1 MRRLALAA
9 VLAVAAAIGLVP
21 ATAQVR
27 PQPGDGDRRLQSVDY
42 APNQVVTL
50 EVAPG
55 YQLTVELAPDEQI
68 ENVAVGDS
76 AAWQVTANRRGDRL
90 FIKPLQAGVTT
101 NMTVITNA
109 RVYAMDL
116 VPLYGP
122 SAEMAYTV
130 RFRYPEAGEEE
141 SADETSAPAVEGR
154 YRLSGARRLR
164 PSRIGDDG
172 RQTFI
177 EWPADRTLPAV
188 YGVDREGNETLV
200 NGMMRDDVFVID
212 SVLPRLVFRI
222 DRDVARAERAPVRSE
237 APARVQTPPTQTV
250 AR

>member
-1 MRRLALAA
+1 VRRAGIALTAALIALAP
-9 VLAVAAAIGLVP
+9 AA
-21 ATAQVR
+21 AQVR
-27 PQPGDGDRRLQSVDY
+27 PQPGDGDRRLQTVDY
-42 APNQVVTL
+42 APDQVVTL
-50 EVAPG
+50 EAAPG

-90 FIKPLQAGVTT
+90 FIKPLQSGVTT

-116 VPLYGP
+116 VPLSGP
-122 SAEMAYTV
+122 SPEMAYTV
-130 RFRYPEAGEEE
+130 RYRYPEAGEDAA
-141 SADETSAPAVEGR
+141 ADDGAEMALAGR

-177 EWPADRTLPAV
+177 EWPADRPLPAV
-188 YGVDREGNETLV
+188 YGIGADGQETLV
-200 NGMMRDDVFVID
+200 NGMMRDEVFVID
-212 SVLPRLVFRI
+212 SVVQRLVFRI
-222 DRDVARAERAPVRSE
+222 DRDVAHARRVPIRVPAAAPVRTG
-237 APARVQTPPTQTV
+237 AR
-250 AR
+250 

>member
-1 MRRLALAA
+1 MRAAGLALA
-9 VLAVAAAIGLVP
+9 LALLAAAP

-42 APNQVVTL
+42 APDQVVTL

-90 FIKPLQAGVTT
+90 FIKPLQSGVMT

-116 VPLYGP
+116 MPLSGP
-122 SAEMAYTV
+122 STEMAYTV
-130 RFRYPEAGEEE
+130 RYRYPEVGEDPA
-141 SADETSAPAVEGR
+141 ADDGAEMVLAGR

-177 EWPADRTLPAV
+177 EWPADRPLPAV
-188 YGVDREGNETLV
+188 YGIGADGQETLV

-212 SVLPRLVFRI
+212 SVVQRLVFRI
-222 DRDVARAERAPVRSE
+222 DRDVAHARRVAIP
-237 APARVQTPPTQTV
+237 APAATPVQTG

>member
-1 MRRLALAA
+1 VRSAGLALAA
-9 VLAVAAAIGLVP
+9 ALLALTP
-21 ATAQVR
+21 AGAQVR

-42 APNQVVTL
+42 APDQVVTL

-90 FIKPLQAGVTT
+90 FIKALQSGVAT

-109 RVYAMDL
+109 RLYAMDL
-116 VPLYGP
+116 VPLSGP

-130 RFRYPEAGEEE
+130 RFRYPEAGEDTA
-141 SADETSAPAVEGR
+141 ADDGAEPALAGR

-177 EWPADRTLPAV
+177 EWPRDLPLPAV
-188 YGVDREGNETLV
+188 YGVGRDGQETLV

-212 SVLPRLVFRI
+212 SVVQRLIFRI
-222 DRDVARAERAPVRSE
+222 DRDVAQARRVPIRPAVPAPAAAPVQTG
-237 APARVQTPPTQTV
+237 AR
-250 AR
+250 

>member
-1 MRRLALAA
+1 VRRAGLALAA
-9 VLAVAAAIGLVP
+9 ALLALAPAA
-21 ATAQVR
+21 AQVR

-42 APNQVVTL
+42 APDQVVTL
-50 EVAPG
+50 EVATG
-55 YQLTVELAPDEQI
+55 YQLTVELAPDEQV

-90 FIKPLQAGVTT
+90 FIKPLQSGVTT

-116 VPLYGP
+116 LPLSGP
-122 SAEMAYTV
+122 STEMAYTV
-130 RFRYPEAGEEE
+130 RFRYPEAGEDTA
-141 SADETSAPAVEGR
+141 ADDGDAEPVLAGR

-177 EWPADRTLPAV
+177 EWPQDRPLPAV
-188 YGVDREGNETLV
+188 YAIGRDGQETLV

-212 SVLPRLVFRI
+212 SVVQRLVFRI
-222 DRDVARAERAPVRSE
+222 DRDLAQARRVPIRAP
-237 APARVQTPPTQTV
+237 APAAAAAPVQTG